1 MMEYGIVHRIPHA
14 YRTEAVHTKISPTYQ
29 EMQPGYTKNTNVRAT
44 AIISEVHRGSEARLK
59 NYIGRPS
66 SEKIIACSDSLSDAF
81 SGMPHQSL
89 QPSFTSRVS
98 RFTSF
103 VL

>member
-1 MMEYGIVHRIPHA
+1 MFKNKAERNRNDEKNNQTGLTV
-14 YRTEAVHTKISPTYQ
+14 KIHGNHDS
-29 EMQPGYTKNTNVRAT
+29 VRAT
-44 AIISEVHRGSEARLK
+44 AIISEVHRGSEARLR

-98 RFTSF
+98 PFTSF